1 MVTYQNFWRGM
12 EKCRQMTNSQNLYF
26 LKCEVAKWKKDLSKK
41 NLSFVFK
48 GQMTIEDLK
57 GEISCLYIHLEN

>member
-1 MVTYQNFWRGM
+1 MSLKNETELEKLRLENVRLQN
-12 EKCRQMTNSQNLYF
+12 EKRL
-26 LKCEVAKWKKDLSKK
+26 VKK